1 MNYGDGESQHYTFD
15 PMGNRLTLNTESYTY
30 DNLNRLTL
38 RGTHTYGYDANGN
51 NTYVDGAQVNW
62 WDTQN
67 RLMQRLHNGSVCTF
81 TYGADGLRRSM
92 TLGGVTTSFL
102 LDRQNAVQEIQN
114 GSPAATCLVGP
125 RGVEYRQ
132 DASGQRRWYI
142 YDGLGSIIAEVD
154 QDGKVNPDQQGNETP
169 LRKYDVYGAIR
180 NSQEVVPGTSNHK
193 FVGSLGH
200 TTEAPTGGL
209 IYMRARY
216 YDPAIGR
223 FISEDPGRNGA
234 NWYVYCENNPVNLVD
249 PDGQEGRTLMQEL
262 ILFLGAPLALDIIS
276 GLMIKGA
283 ISSGNPY
290 LLV

>member
-1 MNYGDGESQHYTFD
+1 
-15 PMGNRLTLNTESYTY
+15 L
-30 DNLNRLTL
+30 
-38 RGTHTYGYDANGN
+38 
-51 NTYVDGAQVNW
+51 
-62 WDTQN
+62 
-67 RLMQRLHNGSVCTF
+67 

-92 TLGGVTTSFL
+92 TTGGVTTSFL
-102 LDRQNAVQEIQN
+102 LDRQNVAQEIQN
-114 GSPAATCLVGP
+114 GSPLATYLVGP

-142 YDGLGSIIAEVD
+142 YDGLGSVIAEVD

-180 NSQEVVPGTSNHK
+180 NSQEVAPGTSSHK

-200 TTEAPTGGL
+200 TTEDDTGL

-234 NWYVYCENNPVNLVD
+234 NWCAYCNNNPVNLVD
-249 PDGQEGRTLMQEL
+249 PDGCSVLDYTLGSYLFDLSVGGLLIALGRWMVRNTDNAILGYVLGGAGGGLVGVGAALLIKTLADVVGRILRRYVDSVSREL
-262 ILFLGAPLALDIIS
+262 WRKMERAAQDQASALTAGVRLTVYGQQMMVLGWIS
-276 GLMIKGA
+276 EE
-283 ISSGNPY
+283 
-290 LLV
+290 